1 METSGGH
8 SFFFGSKLPQAATS
22 AVVRARLHKRT
33 RRACITRSAAQK
45 QVGRDHVDVSRQH
58 GSKALNSEFGAMVS
72 HVERNKLITWA
83 RDQYVS
89 QEMRAGRGVGA
100 AGRKDLKRKYAAM
113 EPVEKASHLQSL
125 DIPAVLQAAA
135 ASVVATWAVEPPAV
149 AGEERARA
157 YRGNGTMLRF
167 SGSWSKIADAEL
179 EALLHRGGESTV
191 AEVCQALQA
200 HEKACQ
206 LWARFKAFFEQLR
219 SRFKIDRYTLAME
232 LHVQVSVEKSCP
244 SVHLHAMF
252 DSRRCLVME
261 RQALV
266 FENACAYISTDA
278 PRARGKATKA
288 AWDQGHYYLQCPKE
302 GQIFVFSTCPCFSVI
317 PVKPEW
323 VTQLWQLQ
331 KLSTENA
338 SREYLKCRKHVKQY
352 LDNVSFCQRAEEESQ
367 IRVRK
372 AQAAASL
379 EPLMRKAVTLPLVQ
393 ETWLPQY
400 EKPMFRRR
408 FLVLSGPSQLGKTLF
423 AQSLCPSGTCFE
435 LNCAG
440 STDLDL
446 RAYSPV
452 RHSLILFDEASP
464 QLVLQR
470 KKLFQGGLEEIT
482 MGQSQTSCYSYKVWV
497 HGIKMVLTSN
507 RWTEDLAALCAEDRA
522 WIEQNQVFIQC
533 DSPLYEA

>member
-1 METSGGH
+1 
-8 SFFFGSKLPQAATS
+8 
-22 AVVRARLHKRT
+22 
-33 RRACITRSAAQK
+33 
-45 QVGRDHVDVSRQH
+45 
-58 GSKALNSEFGAMVS
+58 MVS

-261 RQALV
+261 RQALL
-266 FENACAYISTDA
+266 FENACAYNQYRCTAGTWQSNKSCLGSGALLPAMPQRRPDFC
-278 PRARGKATKA
+278 
-288 AWDQGHYYLQCPKE
+288 LLNL
-302 GQIFVFSTCPCFSVI
+302 SV
-317 PVKPEW
+317 
-323 VTQLWQLQ
+323 
-331 KLSTENA
+331 
-338 SREYLKCRKHVKQY
+338 
-352 LDNVSFCQRAEEESQ
+352 
-367 IRVRK
+367 
-372 AQAAASL
+372 
-379 EPLMRKAVTLPLVQ
+379 
-393 ETWLPQY
+393 
-400 EKPMFRRR
+400 
-408 FLVLSGPSQLGKTLF
+408 LF
-423 AQSLCPSGTCFE
+423 
-435 LNCAG
+435 
-440 STDLDL
+440 
-446 RAYSPV
+446 
-452 RHSLILFDEASP
+452 RHSCQARVGDAAVAVAEAEH
-464 QLVLQR
+464 R
-470 KKLFQGGLEEIT
+470 ECE
-482 MGQSQTSCYSYKVWV
+482 
-497 HGIKMVLTSN
+497 
-507 RWTEDLAALCAEDRA
+507 
-522 WIEQNQVFIQC
+522 
-533 DSPLYEA
+533 

>member
-1 METSGGH
+1 M
-8 SFFFGSKLPQAATS
+8 A
-22 AVVRARLHKRT
+22 
-33 RRACITRSAAQK
+33 
-45 QVGRDHVDVSRQH
+45 
-58 GSKALNSEFGAMVS
+58 S
-72 HVERNKLITWA
+72 HVQRNKLVTWA

-89 QEMRAGRGVGA
+89 QEMRAGRAVGA

-113 EPVEKASHLQSL
+113 EPADRASHLRNLEVPASL
-125 DIPAVLQAAA
+125 QEAAANVLATWLQAAELP
-135 ASVVATWAVEPPAV
+135 TVE
-149 AGEERARA
+149 GEERAGA

-167 SGSWSKIADAEL
+167 SGSFSKIDGAFTSVQEAC
-179 EALLHRGGESTV
+179 EALKRN
-191 AEVCQALQA
+191 AQ
-200 HEKACQ
+200 ACQ
-206 LWARFKAFFEQLR
+206 LWVKFQAFFEQLQ

-232 LHVQVSVEKSCP
+232 LSGQVSLQQGYP

-252 DSRRCLVME
+252 DSRRCLVIE

-278 PRARGKATKA
+278 PRARGRAAKA

-302 GQIFVFSTCPCFSVI
+302 GQIFVFTTCPCFSVL

-338 SREYLKCRKHVKQY
+338 TKEYLKCRKHVKQY
-352 LDNVSFCQRAEEESQ
+352 LDNVSFCERAEEESE
-367 IRVRK
+367 IRLRK

-379 EPLMRKAVTLPLVQ
+379 EPLMRKAVSLPLVQ
-393 ETWLPQY
+393 DTWLPQY
-400 EKPMFRRR
+400 DRPLFRRT
-408 FLVLSGPSQLGKTLF
+408 FLVLSGPSQLGKTLY
-423 AQSLCPSGTCFE
+423 AHSLCPAGTCFE

-446 RAYSPV
+446 RAFSPL

-464 QLVLQR
+464 QLVLQH

-533 DSPLYEA
+533 HSPLYEA